1 MTTETKNKIEDL
13 TPWINR
19 VLLGLV
25 AFFLVQTNRKFE
37 RVIDKL
43 DQVISAQAVIQSQVL
58 TLSSDINENKQD
70 IGVLQKTNSDMGL
83 NITSFYKEY
92 GYLFSERARKKLE

>member
-1 MTTETKNKIEDL
+1 MTAETKNKVEEL

-43 DQVISAQAVIQSQVL
+43 DEVISTQAVIQSQVL
-58 TLSSDINENKQD
+58 TLSNAINENKQD

-83 NITSFYKEY
+83 NITNFYKDY
-92 GYLFSERARKKLE
+92 GYLFSERTRKKLE